1 MTEPVEKAAVEA
13 AKLADVKQ
21 GKAECSKDE
30 ETLADLVAR
39 ARAEIPRGEVYP
51 LESIL

>member
-1 MTEPVEKAAVEA
+1 MTEPVERAAVEA

-21 GKAECSKDE
+21 DKAEDSEDE

-39 ARAEIPRGEVYP
+39 ARAEISRGEVYP
-51 LESIL
+51 LGAIL